1 MRGTATPHASR
12 PPRGQSLVELA
23 FSLTAILLLLSG
35 AVDFGMAFFSYV
47 ALRDAAQEGAIY
59 ASINGNG
66 TDGTLDS
73 DSVLKIR
80 TRVRKASSGPVKL
93 ATLSDS
99 QITITLTN
107 GAGTFCEGTTGG
119 VPNGV
124 QITVAYDY
132 PLIMP
137 LLGAV
142 LGTQTIPLRATVT
155 DTVLSPPCP

>member
-1 MRGTATPHASR
+1 MIKTLHTPH
-12 PPRGQSLVELA
+12 PRGQSLVELA
-23 FSLTAILLLLSG
+23 LSLTAILMLLSG

-59 ASINGNG
+59 ASINGRA
-66 TDGTLDS
+66 DGILDS
-73 DSVLKIR
+73 DSLTKIR

-93 ATLSDS
+93 STLSDS
-99 QITITLTN
+99 QITVELTN
-107 GAGTFCEGTTGG
+107 GPGTFCVPPPGNP
-119 VPNGV
+119 PNGIR
-124 QITVAYDY
+124 ITVAYDY

-155 DTVLSPPCP
+155 DTMLSPSCP

>member
-1 MRGTATPHASR
+1 
-12 PPRGQSLVELA
+12 VELA
-23 FSLTAILLLLSG
+23 FSLTVILMLLSG

-47 ALRDAAQEGAIY
+47 ALRDAAQEGALY

-93 ATLSDS
+93 SALSDG

-107 GAGTFCEGTTGG
+107 GAGTFCEGSTGG
-119 VPNGV
+119 APNGV

-155 DTVLSPPCP
+155 DTILSPPCP